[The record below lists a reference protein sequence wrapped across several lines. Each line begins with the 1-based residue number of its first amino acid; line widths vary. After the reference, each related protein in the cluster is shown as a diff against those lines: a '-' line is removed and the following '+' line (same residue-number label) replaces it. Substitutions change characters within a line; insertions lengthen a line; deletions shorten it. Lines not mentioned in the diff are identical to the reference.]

1 MKTFRHI
8 LSYLQAALLIGLTAA
23 CHDDIQS
30 PNNSPDVDFATGIT
44 LRIPNLSRAADFART
59 RAEDPIPGANIIENE
74 GKIHDND
81 LHLYIFPTDQN
92 GSKIH
97 VQLGNNT
104 TFYQELPCLD
114 KDGNKTYAGIIT
126 SESNTETSYHI
137 PMIPGKYKLYVL
149 GNLKEYNENLVLNDN
164 LTEDDIKGITL
175 KFDGPLEA
183 GHLPMLCL
191 PEDVDGTTNGEFD
204 VLNTNLTEL
213 ACNLSFQCAKVRYTV
228 LFDNTADPKGHSFDQ
243 FGANHFLDF
252 DGATVSNIASGI
264 NLDTTKEYS
273 ENPLSDSEEITL
285 TRSEWPEGETFEKY
299 NAVGTNYP
307 GTGTNDKGV
316 ATPGLKA
323 HNGNWTDN
331 DRRRA
336 WQGIVYLP
344 ENKKTDAR
352 TTLHL
357 AGLVDGTS
365 DNPYEVKL
373 IEGAKGD
380 KTSTLDRG
388 KFYDLTL
395 LATSLQTTELKFVIQ
410 DFTTQQLIYD
420 LHGPYFL
427 HIKENP
433 VNIVPGERYAMWYDT
448 NAPELEGYSPLVTLD
463 NGKQVP
469 LYKFEE
475 DKDNNTFNIWINPEV
490 KSKYFDGIKAEKEK
504 YNFFHIKAG
513 NLYKRIEVYPFD
525 LDLFLLVDPDDITI
539 NVREKIASGDYGDK
553 YIITIQTNY
562 DSYTITQD
570 NWKSLFNDDTE
581 TNTSTDLYLTKPD
594 GTRVKFGDKITPS
607 ETGVDTYY
615 LYYTGLNDGRTFWTE
630 ESHKLAL
637 IVTATTE
644 DGSKTSDPEKVN
656 IQTYP
661 SSDNYI
667 IHVKLPAEWTS
678 PHIYVYQCLEFPA
691 TTNDAKRANKPLAT
705 SSDGRTAALEYSF
718 TGKIA
723 FKGWNVGAYNDPNAA
738 AGQTTNGFWYFTGD
752 TSWEPA
758 DVDPKHYYEL
768 DFCHSFRENADC
780 ADCKNEKYN
789 KTWPGIR
796 MEWEKDN
803 NDGKWWKFILSGVA
817 TPGKSLI
824 MFADQHTRGE
834 GTALGN
840 DWNSRRYPEIKKVG
854 DEEMPDPGIPLFD
867 YPNREGWIDLT
878 SDAGKQNGFTPNDP
892 NNNQGGGVIEVPN
905 TYRLYFTWNAHGSL
919 SGLNLWD
926 GSGFV
931 VGDGSFNYNNSSVQK
946 AKNGTEL
953 GDAYYHK
960 AENGW
965 AYLEW
970 QINSMPSGSINMA
983 PPSSGDVWT
992 TFTSSSFR
1000 QVGNV
1005 WCAYSDSGDAN
1016 KVKPGLPY

>member
-1 MKTFRHI
+1 M
-8 LSYLQAALLIGLTAA
+8 
-23 CHDDIQS
+23 
-30 PNNSPDVDFATGIT
+30 
-44 LRIPNLSRAADFART
+44 
-59 RAEDPIPGANIIENE
+59 
-74 GKIHDND
+74 
-81 LHLYIFPTDQN
+81 
-92 GSKIH
+92 
-97 VQLGNNT
+97 
-104 TFYQELPCLD
+104 
-114 KDGNKTYAGIIT
+114 
-126 SESNTETSYHI
+126 
-137 PMIPGKYKLYVL
+137 
-149 GNLKEYNENLVLNDN
+149 
-164 LTEDDIKGITL
+164 
-175 KFDGPLEA
+175 
-183 GHLPMLCL
+183 
-191 PEDVDGTTNGEFD
+191 
-204 VLNTNLTEL
+204 
-213 ACNLSFQCAKVRYTV
+213 
-228 LFDNTADPKGHSFDQ
+228 
-243 FGANHFLDF
+243 
-252 DGATVSNIASGI
+252 
-264 NLDTTKEYS
+264 
-273 ENPLSDSEEITL
+273 
-285 TRSEWPEGETFEKY
+285 
-299 NAVGTNYP
+299 
-307 GTGTNDKGV
+307 
-316 ATPGLKA
+316 
-323 HNGNWTDN
+323 
-331 DRRRA
+331 
-336 WQGIVYLP
+336 
-344 ENKKTDAR
+344 
-352 TTLHL
+352 
-357 AGLVDGTS
+357 
-365 DNPYEVKL
+365 
-373 IEGAKGD
+373 
-380 KTSTLDRG
+380 
-388 KFYDLTL
+388 
-395 LATSLQTTELKFVIQ
+395 
-410 DFTTQQLIYD
+410 
-420 LHGPYFL
+420 
-427 HIKENP
+427 
-433 VNIVPGERYAMWYDT
+433 NIVPGERYAMWYDT

-475 DKDNNTFNIWINPEV
+475 DKDNHTFNIWINPEV

-892 NNNQGGGVIEVPN
+892 NNSEDNNDQNNSNEV
-905 TYRLYFTWNAHGSL
+905 TYRVYWPSTDSSQRHSIHYWGAGMDEKKAGLGPIAIDGEYS
-919 SGLNLWD
+919 SGWETNYYYDITVPANTTELKVQIYRASDNKEY
-926 GSGFV
+926 
-931 VGDGSFNYNNSSVQK
+931 VGDYNIIGHTNTRR
-946 AKNGTEL
+946 A
-953 GDAYYHK
+953 
-960 AENGW
+960 
-965 AYLEW
+965 
-970 QINSMPSGSINMA
+970 PSGS
-983 PPSSGDVWT
+983 SYQYLHK
-992 TFTSSSFR
+992 FK
-1000 QVGNV
+1000 
-1005 WCAYSDSGDAN
+1005 Y
-1016 KVKPGLPY
+1016 